1 MENQKQLN
9 LTIISDNH
17 FSDPNLTTFEN
28 ILRTTKKNIYNIA
41 KGSNSNL
48 LIEFEKNNYAIFKPK
63 IGEKSLHDFPI
74 GTLYKREYASYL
86 ISKMLGWPNVPP
98 TSIVEIESIGIGSIQ
113 KIINN
118 KGLNYFEIEKNIPN
132 EFEKFTIFDSIINN
146 ADRKAGHCII
156 DESNKIWSIDHGVT
170 FHELFKLRTVMF
182 DIWENKISQNF
193 IEDLLNLKNR
203 INLQENYTM
212 FAKFISRNELESLN
226 KRIQNLIDQK
236 SLPLINQYE
245 NIPWPLI

>member
-1 MENQKQLN
+1 MENLKKLN
-9 LTIISDNH
+9 LTILSDNH

-63 IGEKSLHDFPI
+63 IGERSLHDFPI

-86 ISKMLGWPNVPP
+86 ISIMLGWPNVPP

-118 KGLNYFEIEKNIPN
+118 KGLNYFEIEKNNPN

-170 FHELFKLRTVMF
+170 FHELFKVRTVMF
-182 DIWENKISQNF
+182 DIWENQISQNF
-193 IEDLLNLKNR
+193 IEDLLNLKNS
-203 INLQENYTM
+203 INLQEYHTM
-212 FAKFISRNELESLN
+212 FAEFISR
-226 KRIQNLIDQK
+226 D
-236 SLPLINQYE
+236 
-245 NIPWPLI
+245 

>member
-17 FSDPNLTTFEN
+17 FSDPHLTTFEN

-132 EFEKFTIFDSIINN
+132 EFDKFTIFDSIINN

-156 DESNKIWSIDHGVT
+156 DESNTIWSIDHGVT

-212 FAKFISRNELESLN
+212 FAEFISRNELESLN

-236 SLPLINQYE
+236 SLPQINQYE

>member
-1 MENQKQLN
+1 MENLKKLN
-9 LTIISDNH
+9 LTILSDNH

-63 IGEKSLHDFPI
+63 IGERSLHDFPI

-86 ISKMLGWPNVPP
+86 ISIMLGWPNVPP

-118 KGLNYFEIEKNIPN
+118 KGLNYFEIEKNNPN

-170 FHELFKLRTVMF
+170 FHELFKVRTVMF
-182 DIWENKISQNF
+182 DIWENQISQNF
-193 IEDLLNLKNR
+193 IEDLLNLKNS
-203 INLQENYTM
+203 INLQENHTM
-212 FAKFISRNELESLN
+212 FAEFISR
-226 KRIQNLIDQK
+226 D
-236 SLPLINQYE
+236 
-245 NIPWPLI
+245 

>member
-1 MENQKQLN
+1 MENLKKLN
-9 LTIISDNH
+9 LTILSDNH

-118 KGLNYFEIEKNIPN
+118 KGLNYFEIEKNNPN

-170 FHELFKLRTVMF
+170 FHELFKVRTVMF
-182 DIWENKISQNF
+182 DIWENQISQNF

-212 FAKFISRNELESLN
+212 FAEFISRNELESLN

-236 SLPLINQYE
+236 SLPKINQYE

>member
-17 FSDPNLTTFEN
+17 FSDPHLTTFEN

-98 TSIVEIESIGIGSIQ
+98 TSIVEIESIGIGSIP
-113 KIINN
+113 ISI
-118 KGLNYFEIEKNIPN
+118 GSAHRTNIH
-132 EFEKFTIFDSIINN
+132 K
-146 ADRKAGHCII
+146 
-156 DESNKIWSIDHGVT
+156 
-170 FHELFKLRTVMF
+170 KL
-182 DIWENKISQNF
+182 D
-193 IEDLLNLKNR
+193 
-203 INLQENYTM
+203 
-212 FAKFISRNELESLN
+212 
-226 KRIQNLIDQK
+226 
-236 SLPLINQYE
+236 
-245 NIPWPLI
+245 